1 MKNIQS
7 MFYLGTVLLLS
18 FTLFCTSPQKVDE
31 KTGETTPAED
41 KTKEE
46 KAKEVKDRASENTK
60 ESSTDGKESSND
72 GKESSNDGKESS
84 NDGKESSNDSKESS
98 NDGKESSND
107 GKEESYEDVQGFVDS
122 LNLKLEGL
130 RYPDGKKVEGF
141 QYKSSALPNP
151 NNFAAWLKANTSIV
165 KKVFTLPPNYSLEIT
180 GHSDSSG
187 PEEPESGKK
196 GNIYYS
202 EQRAI
207 SVKNA
212 LIKAGFPGARIITK
226 GVGSQQALSGLD
238 GRDSKN
244 RRVTFKIIS
253 SNLGE

>member
-1 MKNIQS
+1 MKTIRS

-18 FTLFCTSPQKVDE
+18 LTLFCTSPQKVDE
-31 KTGETTPAED
+31 KADETTPAED

-60 ESSTDGKESSND
+60 DGKESPDGKESSDGKESPDDGREASNDD
-72 GKESSNDGKESS
+72 GKESS
-84 NDGKESSNDSKESS
+84 
-98 NDGKESSND
+98 D
-107 GKEESYEDVQGFVDS
+107 GKEESYEDLQGFVDS

-141 QYKSSALPNP
+141 QYKSSSIPNS
-151 NNFAAWLKANTSIV
+151 NHFAVWLKANNSVI
-165 KKVFTLPPNYSLEIT
+165 KKAFTLPQNYSLEIT

-187 PEEPESGKK
+187 PEEAESGKK

-212 LIKAGFPGARIITK
+212 LIKAGFPGTKIVTK
-226 GVGSQQALSGLD
+226 GVGSQQTLSGLD
-238 GRDSKN
+238 GRDAKN
-244 RRVTFKIIS
+244 RRVTFRIVS
-253 SNLGE
+253 SQLGE